1 MGGADPR
8 ELASAVSVGFR
19 KPRPGGCWPAASLRS
34 RKMVAGE
41 RGERSCLLAG
51 GQCKVSQNVA
61 ARGEFKV
68 SQNWRV
74 EGFAE
79 WAELTR
85 GSWRVR

>member
-1 MGGADPR
+1 MYADERGECKVSQTKNWRLLAGG
-8 ELASAVSVGFR
+8 EFS
-19 KPRPGGCWPAASLRS
+19 GCWPAASLRS
-34 RKMVAGE
+34 RKMAAAE

-74 EGFAE
+74 
-79 WAELTR
+79 
-85 GSWRVR
+85 